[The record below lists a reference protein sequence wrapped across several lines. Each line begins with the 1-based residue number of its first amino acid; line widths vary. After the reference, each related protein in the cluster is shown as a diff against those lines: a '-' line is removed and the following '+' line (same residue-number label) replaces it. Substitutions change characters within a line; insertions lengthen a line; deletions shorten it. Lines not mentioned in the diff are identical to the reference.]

1 MNKELIK
8 KRFTRKLSSY
18 EEHAKIQ
25 KQMAE
30 KLLSY
35 IPKDRKYN
43 TILEI
48 GCGTGLFTKLINNN
62 IKYDYY
68 YANDIVE
75 ECESYIKKINSDI
88 IFTPED
94 IEKYIQKSDKKFDLI
109 VSNAS
114 MQWIEEFE
122 DFIKVLLSKL
132 EPNGVLVFSTFG
144 TENFREIYYVIGK
157 TLPYYSV
164 NKLRNIFEKQEIFVE
179 EEIRILAFKTPL
191 DVLKHIQKTGVNAI
205 SSESWTK
212 KGLSEFEAGYNN
224 FCSGKPTLTYNPIYV
239 KIVH

>member
-48 GCGTGLFTKLINNN
+48 GCGTGLFTKLINDN

-132 EPNGVLVFSTFG
+132 EPNGILVFSTFG

-157 TLPYYSV
+157 TLP
-164 NKLRNIFEKQEIFVE
+164 
-179 EEIRILAFKTPL
+179 
-191 DVLKHIQKTGVNAI
+191 
-205 SSESWTK
+205 
-212 KGLSEFEAGYNN
+212 
-224 FCSGKPTLTYNPIYV
+224 
-239 KIVH
+239 